1 MRMTRKNFVLLATGA
16 PLATRLG
23 AFEPQAQSAAVRVS
37 PRLDIL
43 VRNARIVDGTGAPSF
58 LGDIAVR
65 GDQIAAIGQL
75 SDATAGRIIDAGGH
89 VATPGFIDPHTHE
102 EILMLRDAGLECFV
116 RQGVTTLVN
125 GNCGHSPFPF
135 PSMKILEYWWREGL
149 ISRKAYDE
157 LSKQAKW
164 DSLTGY
170 AAQVQRVGGASVNS
184 ALLLGYG
191 GIRWIAMGGA
201 YDRAPTSEEWKRLEM
216 LVTQG
221 LEQGAVGMSTGLS
234 YIPCRYAT
242 TDELVRVARIL
253 ARFNRTYASH
263 TRFGAP
269 GDPTGG
275 REAIAIGERSGCRV
289 QISHFAA
296 ASVEAL
302 EMVRDARS
310 RGIQVAGDIIP
321 SSLSHRRRSDRML
334 EALYVFSPGMFD
346 KSLDELRA
354 YIRTP
359 EGRANAA
366 KSVQF
371 FNTPKEQMVV
381 VHADTPKNLSLVGK
395 SVAAIGREQGRD
407 PVNVLA
413 DLVLDEQNPVV
424 FTFDGDRRQINEPSA
439 ESLERRYGKGQFL
452 QRGEW
457 TKHPL
462 FMPGSDTITIDPVDR
477 YGWYEQQRRGAFPAY
492 FEQARTH
499 EVPLESAVSKA
510 TSLAASQFGLH
521 DRGMLAVGRKADIAV
536 FNPSQYKFPTPAD
549 SDPNVP
555 GTVASGMQWVIV
567 NGTIVLDNGKLTGSR
582 PGRVLFAT

>member
-1 MRMTRKNFVLLATGA
+1 MKLTRKNFVLLAAGV

-23 AFEPQAQSAAVRVS
+23 AFEPQAQSTAARVS
-37 PRLDIL
+37 PQLDLLI
-43 VRNARIVDGTGAPSF
+43 RNALIVDGSGVPAY
-58 LGDIAVR
+58 LGDIAIR
-65 GDQIAAIGQL
+65 GDQIAAMGQL
-75 SDATAGRIIDAGGH
+75 KDASASRLIDAGGQ
-89 VATPGFIDPHTHE
+89 VAAPGFIDPHTHE
-102 EILMLRDAGLECFV
+102 EILMLRDAALETFV
-116 RQGVTTLVN
+116 RQGVTTVIN
-125 GNCGHSPFPF
+125 GNCGHSAFPY
-135 PSMKILEYWWREGL
+135 PSTKALEYWWREGL
-149 ISRKAYDE
+149 ISRQTYLGLA
-157 LSKQAKW
+157 KQAQW
-164 DSLTGY
+164 NSLAGY
-170 AAQVQRVGGASVNS
+170 ASQIQKTGGASINS

-191 GIRWIAMGGA
+191 GIRWIAMNGA
-201 YDRAPTSEEWKRLEM
+201 HDRPPDAEEWKRIEA

-234 YIPCRYAT
+234 YIPCRYAG

-263 TRFGAP
+263 TRFGAE

-275 REAIAIGERSGCRV
+275 REAIAIGERAGCRV

-296 ASVEAL
+296 ASVDALDMVGEAR
-302 EMVRDARS
+302 VR
-310 RGIQVAGDIIP
+310 GLQVAADVIP

-334 EALYVFSPGMFD
+334 EALFVFSPGMFD

-354 YIRTP
+354 YIGSP
-359 EGRANAA
+359 EGRAKAA

-381 VHADTPKNLSLVGK
+381 VHADTPKNQGLVGK
-395 SVAAIGREQGRD
+395 SVDAIGRGQGRD
-407 PVNVLA
+407 PVDVLA
-413 DLVLDEQNPVV
+413 ELVLDEQNPVV

-439 ESLERRYGKGQFL
+439 QNLERRYGKGRFL

-462 FMPGSDTITIDPVDR
+462 FMPGSDTITIDPADK

-499 EVPLESAVSKA
+499 DVPLEQAVSKA
-510 TSLAASQFGLH
+510 TNLAASQFGLH
-521 DRGMLAVGRKADIAV
+521 DRGMLAVGRKADIVV
-536 FNPSQYKFPTPAD
+536 FDPAQYKFPSPAE

-555 GTVASGMQWVIV
+555 GPLASGMQCVIV
-567 NGTIVLDNGKLTGSR
+567 NGAIVLDGGRLTGSR
-582 PGRVLFAT
+582 PGRVLLRT